1 MQPAEDNT
9 QTKILIEHFS
19 ASYGGDDVLRNVTLP
34 VLKNEI
40 LAIFGPAGGG
50 KTTLLRSI
58 NRLVDNTR
66 GARHR
71 GRILLDGKDVFAPD
85 VDVVRLRRRVG
96 MIFALPVPLPMS
108 VYDNIAYGPRMS
120 GIRDRK
126 VLDEVVERSLR
137 SAAMWDEV
145 KDRLDESA
153 LHLSGGQQQR
163 LSIARVL
170 AMEPEV
176 ILLDEPTAALD
187 PVSTLKIEQALTD
200 LKRQCTVVIVPHSIQ
215 QAARL
220 ADHAAFILMG
230 ELVEYSAG
238 NEMFTRPKDRR
249 TEDYVTGRF
258 G

>member
-1 MQPAEDNT
+1 M
-9 QTKILIEHFS
+9 
-19 ASYGGDDVLRNVTLP
+19 
-34 VLKNEI
+34 
-40 LAIFGPAGGG
+40 FGPAGGENDAAPLDEPAG
-50 KTTLLRSI
+50 
-58 NRLVDNTR
+58 DNTR
-66 GARHR
+66 HARHSV
-71 GRILLDGKDVFAPD
+71 RILLDGQDIFAPE
-85 VDVVRLRRRVG
+85 VDVVGLRRRVG

-120 GIRDRK
+120 GVRDRK
-126 VLDEVVERSLR
+126 RLDEIVERSLVR
-137 SAAMWDEV
+137 AAMWDEV
-145 KDRLDESA
+145 SDRLDESA

-187 PVSTLKIEQALTD
+187 PVSTHKIEQTLLD
-200 LKRQCTVVIVPHSIQ
+200 LKRQCTVVIVPHNTQ

-230 ELVEYSAG
+230 ELVEYNTG
-238 NEMFTRPKDRR
+238 HQIFTSPQDRR
-249 TEDYVTGRF
+249 TEDYITGRF